1 MAMQTGHRIQA
12 RSLRKKTPELSDRRH
27 EGCGPWSGNVT
38 KVGKTKIPGA
48 EDRKGPEIK
57 VRAG

>member
-1 MAMQTGHRIQA
+1 MKDVSHGV
-12 RSLRKKTPELSDRRH
+12 
-27 EGCGPWSGNVT
+27 SGNIT